1 MYVCMYVHSTFSI
14 LALHHYLAL
23 SSFDYSVGIIAL
35 LCYSRRKEDTC
46 VCDVTMVMV
55 KPISML

>member
-23 SSFDYSVGIIAL
+23 SSFDYSVGIIISAL
-35 LCYSRRKEDTC
+35 FIIPEEEKKTDTRVC
-46 VCDVTMVMV
+46 VM
-55 KPISML
+55 